1 MKKISEK
8 NFMVEGNLYTDMDFD
23 HRLLTSDD
31 KANII
36 YVKGDVHF
44 GILRSPEKMRP
55 LDDYMD
61 YKKFLS
67 EHGEIFDIFPFCK

>member
-8 NFMVEGNLYTDMDFD
+8 NFMVEGNLYTDMYIDP
-23 HRLLTSDD
+23 RLLTTNPD
-31 KANII
+31 ANKI

-44 GILRSPEKMRP
+44 GILSSPKKMRE
-55 LDDYMD
+55 LDYYMD
-61 YKKFLS
+61 YEKFLK